1 MSEKQIRLSSGPQ
14 PPNRPLKVLSVG
26 LPRTGSYSMCL
37 ALSELGY
44 KDVYHCMYTLDNL
57 EHWMFFGKASDR
69 VFPTL
74 PSYNGQGMTAAD
86 WDKLFGPCE
95 AITDIAG
102 PFVESLLRSYPE
114 AKVVL
119 CERSF
124 ERWEP
129 SVTQLLKSNFGP
141 VQNFIRD
148 WVEPLTRGKGQTS
161 YVENLQKML
170 LGWSRSQNLDEA
182 ISNLREVYDRH
193 NDTVKELVPP
203 ENLLLYKLGSGWEP
217 LCEFL
222 GRDVPDVPF
231 PHGNEGAALAK
242 TIWSKQVREAKKAA
256 PTIGLYLGGFIAAL
270 LAVRFGWIYWGVLMK
285 SS

>member
-1 MSEKQIRLSSGPQ
+1 MSEKQIRLSSAPQ

-44 KDVYHCMYTLDNL
+44 KDVYHCMHTLDNL
-57 EHWMFFGKASDR
+57 EHWMFFGEASNR
-69 VFPTL
+69 LFPTL
-74 PSYNGQGMTAAD
+74 QSYNGKGMVAED
-86 WDKLFGPCE
+86 WDQLFGPCE

-102 PFVESLLRSYPE
+102 PFSESLIRNYPD
-114 AKVVL
+114 AKVIL
-119 CERSF
+119 CERPF
-124 ERWEP
+124 DRWEP

-170 LGWSRSQNLDEA
+170 LGWTRSQNVDEA
-182 ISNLREVYDRH
+182 ISNLRVIYDRH

-231 PHGNEGAALAK
+231 PRVNEGSALAR
-242 TIWSKQVREAKKAA
+242 TIWKKQVREVKRAA
-256 PTIGLYLGGFIAAL
+256 PTIFLYLGGVFIAFL
-270 LAVRFGWIYWGVLMK
+270 ILKFSWIYLGF
-285 SS
+285 